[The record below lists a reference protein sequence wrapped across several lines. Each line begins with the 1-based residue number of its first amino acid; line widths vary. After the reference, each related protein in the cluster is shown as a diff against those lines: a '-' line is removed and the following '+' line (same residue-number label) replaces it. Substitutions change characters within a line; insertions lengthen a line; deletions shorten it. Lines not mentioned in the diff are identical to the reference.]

1 MKLSDL
7 VHRLP
12 VPEPWTEGQKIPWD
26 DPEFSKRML
35 REHLSQEH
43 DAASRRIETVDKHVE
58 WIHHRLLSGNPTRI
72 LDLGCG
78 PGLYTSRL
86 AKLGHECVGIDFS
99 PASVAYAREQA
110 EKEQLRCTYLQQD
123 IRVADYGTEYGLIML
138 IFGEFNVFRPEDAR
152 LILGKAHRALV
163 GNGILLLE
171 AHTSA
176 AVRKIGER
184 PPSWHSADSGL
195 FSDEPHVVLQETFW
209 DSEAGT
215 TTERYFTIDARTGDM
230 ARHASSMQA
239 YTDQQYESLLAD
251 CGFGGVGFHESL
263 TGRADERQRDL
274 VVIVS
279 RRQARPLL

>member
-1 MKLSDL
+1 MELLDL

-43 DAASRRIETVDKHVE
+43 DAASRRIEIVDKHVE

-78 PGLYTSRL
+78 PGLYTGRL
-86 AKLGHECVGIDFS
+86 AKLGHECVGFDFS

-110 EKEQLRCTYLQQD
+110 EKERLQCTYLQQD
-123 IRVADYGTEYGLIML
+123 IRVADYGTEYGLIMF

-152 LILGKAHRALV
+152 LILAKAHNALV

-171 AHTSA
+171 AHTNA
-176 AVRKIGER
+176 AVRKIGEQ
-184 PPSWHSADSGL
+184 PPSWYSADSGL
-195 FSDEPHVVLQETFW
+195 FSDEPHVVLQESFW
-209 DSEAGT
+209 DSETYT
-215 TTERYFTIDARTGDM
+215 TTERYFTIDAQTGDI

-263 TGRADERQRDL
+263 TGRVDERQPEL
-274 VVIVS
+274 IVIVS
-279 RRQARPLL
+279 RR